1 MDFMPAALVLP
12 PPSPSLPLPSLLL
25 QVKAM
30 AAYFH
35 KRINSVVA
43 AKGEEHW
50 QRVLEIEFGGMN
62 DVRAQ
67 EGA

>member
-1 MDFMPAALVLP
+1 
-12 PPSPSLPLPSLLL
+12 
-25 QVKAM
+25 M

-35 KRINSVVA
+35 KRIKAVVA

-62 DVRAQ
+62 DVSGQ
-67 EGA
+67 ENARGCMVPALHIMTTRVFIGSTCGSSGP